1 MKKCILYDNKICSD
15 CGERLICD
23 LDPNKRCDNCGKCI
37 EESGDQEFL
46 SMLVHASDSEE
57 DDYSGGIVPL
67 TDEDIAQLSDEEKQL
82 LAFLDAPID
91 LKVPEPL
98 SIDSDLYDKWERILA
113 EESSNSHLP
122 LGAVRVKRAPANY
135 AMRLRR
141 KK

>member
-15 CGERLICD
+15 CGECLICD

-46 SMLVHASDSEE
+46 SMLVHASNSEE

-82 LAFLDAPID
+82 LAFLDTPID

-113 EESSNSHLP
+113 EGASNSHLP
-122 LGAVRVKRAPANY
+122 LGAVRVKRAPAGY